1 MGFWG
6 SGLGPNEATD
16 FLCDLG
22 QVVSQGTQ
30 KQAGLK
36 NKNNKK
42 KNTKTTTTKK
52 TLLKQSSH
60 YMKLSIC
67 WHEWINKVNM

>member
-42 KNTKTTTTKK
+42 KTQKQQQQKK
-52 TLLKQSSH
+52 PCSSNQA
-60 YMKLSIC
+60 I
-67 WHEWINKVNM
+67 I

>member
-6 SGLGPNEATD
+6 SGLSPNEATD

-36 NKNNKK
+36 NKNKKKKHKNNNNKK
-42 KNTKTTTTKK
+42 NPAQAIKPLYE
-52 TLLKQSSH
+52 TLHMLA
-60 YMKLSIC
+60 
-67 WHEWINKVNM
+67 